1 MEISARV
8 FDKAV
13 LIVERQM
20 RHTVFE
26 QSGNADI
33 AKRTEQALQ
42 QTLDE
47 VLSSSES
54 EDVLAALPE
63 AERYVKE
70 REAREEFIDNQTF
83 LGHLRHSLIVL
94 GAMQHDKVPM
104 TRELL
109 PKPSDVGLDARQYAY
124 EEFAQLLL
132 ELDGAKSKPLLDALQ
147 GVLSS
152 VRTDILFQSEDM
164 PPVPQLPELV

>member
-1 MEISARV
+1 
-8 FDKAV
+8 
-13 LIVERQM
+13 
-20 RHTVFE
+20 
-26 QSGNADI
+26 
-33 AKRTEQALQ
+33 
-42 QTLDE
+42 
-47 VLSSSES
+47 
-54 EDVLAALPE
+54 
-63 AERYVKE
+63 
-70 REAREEFIDNQTF
+70 
-83 LGHLRHSLIVL
+83 
-94 GAMQHDKVPM
+94 MQHDKVPM